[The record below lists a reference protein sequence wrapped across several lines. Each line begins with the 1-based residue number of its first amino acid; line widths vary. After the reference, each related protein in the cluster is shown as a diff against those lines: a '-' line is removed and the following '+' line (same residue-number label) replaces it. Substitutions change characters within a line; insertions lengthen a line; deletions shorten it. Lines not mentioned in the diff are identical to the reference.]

1 MKYRILILS
10 NKGKQYISYDCSL
23 DVKHQSINQSTYD
36 IDNKNIKKVMMDDFT
51 SCNHVVF
58 EA

>member
-10 NKGKQYISYDCSL
+10 KKGKQYIS
-23 DVKHQSINQSTYD
+23 YD

-58 EA
+58 GA